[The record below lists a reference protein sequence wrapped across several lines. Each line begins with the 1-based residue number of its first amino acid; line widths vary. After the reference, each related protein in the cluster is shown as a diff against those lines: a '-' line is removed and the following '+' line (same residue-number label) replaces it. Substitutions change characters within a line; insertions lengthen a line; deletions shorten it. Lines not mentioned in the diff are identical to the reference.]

1 MAQTNQPAYP
11 PLASGDHPWSSSTG
25 AAAVSWNYPVD
36 SQKQDTV
43 YYDPQRDVSVSGD
56 NQTVASSAPP
66 TVQSTMSLPN
76 ASHSH
81 VPYSSSLQHGYNPA
95 EYGNYYYNY
104 PQATN
109 NYSAQQ
115 GGANQHSGAAYQ
127 PLTSF
132 QNSGSYVGP
141 TSNTYYNAGADQT
154 APGYATNN
162 YYYQNNAWGGG
173 SSGDVHSQTYQT
185 YNPSDANAAQNS
197 SSLPTNS
204 FHYPQQYTQWSHYYD
219 QSAPNSVGSA
229 VAGSSVSETKACS
242 AGSGYAHPSSQ
253 PPPPGTTQWK
263 NDTVASTAPPLQV
276 YYSYLVSYF

>member
-76 ASHSH
+76 ASHSQ
-81 VPYSSSLQHGYNPA
+81 VPYSNSLQYGYNPA

-115 GGANQHSGAAYQ
+115 GGTNQHSGAAYQ

-132 QNSGSYVGP
+132 QNSGSYVDP
-141 TSNTYYNAGADQT
+141 TSNTYYNAGGHQT

-162 YYYQNNAWGGG
+162 YYYQNDTHNDG
-173 SSGDVHSQTYQT
+173 SSGNNYAQSYQNYSFSGT
-185 YNPSDANAAQNS
+185 NAVQNS
-197 SSLPTNS
+197 STVSANS
-204 FHYPQQYTQWSHYYD
+204 F
-219 QSAPNSVGSA
+219 
-229 VAGSSVSETKACS
+229 
-242 AGSGYAHPSSQ
+242 
-253 PPPPGTTQWK
+253 
-263 NDTVASTAPPLQV
+263 
-276 YYSYLVSYF
+276 